1 MKFVSKLKMLQSFN
15 ILLAEDN
22 LINQKLTIKLLERLG
37 CKLDIAINGLEVLEM
52 IKHKSYD
59 IILMDIRMPDM
70 DGVEATKA
78 LTKIYGEERPV
89 IIAVT
94 ADVFKGA
101 RERYLAEGLD
111 DYMAKPIDAER
122 FQAML
127 LQWVDKIAQK
137 RESIRIN
144 Y

>member
-52 IKHKSYD
+52 VKHKSYD

-89 IIAVT
+89 II
-94 ADVFKGA
+94 G
-101 RERYLAEGLD
+101 
-111 DYMAKPIDAER
+111 
-122 FQAML
+122 
-127 LQWVDKIAQK
+127 
-137 RESIRIN
+137 
-144 Y
+144 